1 MKALI
6 DDLEM
11 EYIDQGSGLPIVLI
25 HGFPLNKNMWV
36 HQIDALSQ
44 GFRVIAPDLRSHG
57 ESASVPGPNLMEVL
71 AYDVR
76 RLLDYLNIDQAVL
89 CGFSMGGYVSFPFY
103 ARYPE
108 RVKAL
113 VLADTRP
120 QPDSPEAKKGRYD
133 LADVARKEGAGAIAD
148 RLVPRLLS
156 QNAVQGRPDLVE
168 SVRKIITG
176 NPALGIT
183 ADLVGLAERLDSV
196 PLLSQIACPTLI
208 VVGEEDVLTPP
219 AESQLMA
226 QHIKGAKLH
235 TIPGVGHLANMEKP
249 EEWNRIAR
257 EFLSSVT

>member
-1 MKALI
+1 MKARI

-11 EYIDQGSGLPIVLI
+11 AYTDQGSGQPIVLI

-44 GFRVIAPDLRSHG
+44 GFRVIAPDLRGHG

-71 AYDVR
+71 AYDLR
-76 RLLDYLNIDQAVL
+76 RLLDYLNIDQAVI
-89 CGFSMGGYVSFPFY
+89 CGFSMGGYATFSFY
-103 ARYPE
+103 RLYPQ

-113 VLADTRP
+113 ILADTRP
-120 QPDSPEAKKGRYD
+120 QPDSPEAKQGRYD
-133 LADVARKEGAGAIAD
+133 LAEVARREGGGAIAD
-148 RLVPRLLS
+148 RLIPRLLS
-156 QNAVQGRPDLVE
+156 QGAVQNRPDLVE
-168 SVRKIITG
+168 SVRNIIIST
-176 NPALGIT
+176 PVVGI
-183 ADLVGLAERLDSV
+183 AGDLMGLAERQDSV

-226 QHIKGAKLH
+226 QHIKGAVLQ

-249 EEWNRIAR
+249 EEWNKIVR
-257 EFLSSVT
+257 EFLSSL